1 MTLFC
6 HIFVCTKKNT
16 TMDDAAYYR
25 LLNLINK
32 IKEHAKEQ
40 EERIFLLESHV
51 RSIEIT
57 LLQRGILYPFDIP
70 R

>member
-1 MTLFC
+1 
-6 HIFVCTKKNT
+6 
-16 TMDDAAYYR
+16 MDDAAYYR